1 MNLRFVETFLWVAR
15 LGSFS
20 AAAERLGAT
29 QASVS
34 HRIATLEQELG
45 VALFDRDSRS
55 VVLTPAGLRAIPK
68 AEEILRAAAEF
79 QLAIAEP
86 GQIQGSV
93 SLGTNDVI
101 AHSLLSRI
109 MARVRQRYPGITID
123 LQIETS
129 SANTRALFDRR
140 IDIALGMGTID
151 DDRIINAQYGAFVPV
166 WVASSDFLLP
176 DGKLGLADLANRP
189 LLTFSRDSVPYRAL
203 MKQFADAG
211 LNALSVSN
219 INALITMID
228 LAVAGF
234 GATALPRAVLGKH
247 LGAGLLRALDVDPAF
262 PVFTHYLSYL
272 DVNENP
278 LVKAVADIAFE
289 IAAEA
294 DDSDLF
300 SAYQKGPHL

>member
-1 MNLRFVETFLWVAR
+1 MNLRFIETFLWVAR

-55 VVLTPAGLRAIPK
+55 VVLTPAGQQAIPR
-68 AEEILRAAAEF
+68 AEEILRAVAEF

-93 SLGTNDVI
+93 SFGTNDVI

-129 SANTRALFDRR
+129 SANTRALIDRR
-140 IDIALGMGTID
+140 IDIALGMGATD
-151 DDRIINAQYGAFVPV
+151 DDRIVNREYGAFVPV
-166 WVASSDFLLP
+166 WVASQGFSLP

-189 LLTFSRDSVPYRAL
+189 LLTFSRDSVPYRGL
-203 MKQFADAG
+203 VRQFSDAG

-219 INALITMID
+219 VNALITMID
-228 LAVAGF
+228 LAVEGF
-234 GATALPRAVLGKH
+234 GATALPRAVLNKH
-247 LGAGLLRALDVDPAF
+247 LNAGLLRILDVDPAF
-262 PVFTHYLSYL
+262 PLFTHYLSYL
-272 DVNENP
+272 EVNENP

-289 IAAEA
+289 VASEA
-294 DDSDLF
+294 DEPGIF
-300 SAYQKGPHL
+300 SALRKGPLL